1 MGDPIGRGFS
11 APAEH
16 SKGDPRRQRLHRA
29 STVLSIPWVEIAHR
43 VWHRAS
49 GLICRS
55 QPPGARDED
64 RGTAED
70 IWCLS
75 HVFDAE
81 RRTVKSQRFPLA
93 KLCGDPQAG
102 TAETRGGDIYMNVTG
117 KKIKAGTPPSEF
129 IDLLGKQLC
138 SAVLWEPSVR
148 LMIKDGLTE
157 FYEVGPMKQ
166 LKAMMKRIDQETWK
180 STTNIDV

>member
-1 MGDPIGRGFS
+1 LKTSGAFHTSLMQPAQLKLVEALNRLLPKMK
-11 APAEH
+11 AP
-16 SKGDPRRQRLHRA
+16 R
-29 STVLSIPWVEIAHR
+29 
-43 VWHRAS
+43 
-49 GLICRS
+49 C
-55 QPPGARDED
+55 
-64 RGTAED
+64 
-70 IWCLS
+70 
-75 HVFDAE
+75 
-81 RRTVKSQRFPLA
+81 
-93 KLCGDPQAG
+93 
-102 TAETRGGDIYMNVTG
+102 DIYMNVTG